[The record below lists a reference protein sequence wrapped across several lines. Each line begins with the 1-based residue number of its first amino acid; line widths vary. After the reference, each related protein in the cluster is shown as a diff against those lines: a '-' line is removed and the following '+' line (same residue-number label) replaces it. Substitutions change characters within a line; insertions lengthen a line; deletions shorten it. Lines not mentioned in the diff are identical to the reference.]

1 MVTVPPMEKCLF
13 TYTQTGST
21 GCGLYTIAFAID
33 LAARNNPSDIY
44 DQSAIAATFHSVYY
58 KIEYQFFH
66 DVD

>member
-1 MVTVPPMEKCLF
+1 MMAI
-13 TYTQTGST
+13 QTT

-33 LAARNNPSDIY
+33 LAARNNPSDIIY
-44 DQSAIAATFHSVYY
+44 DQSAIAATFHSVQY